1 MAVPLKARGAA
12 ALAKKG
18 LKKIKS
24 ARSKVDEA
32 LVPKKL
38 KDKEAALRKKQRD
51 KSQKVRKETQSK
63 DPVIRAGS
71 ETTAARNRRLARNKR
86 EREKLKKEQIAGS
99 RRRQK
104 FGAGAAGTAAAG
116 AAGVAATRGGGDK
129 EPEAKK
135 SVAKK
140 TENTRKPT
148 APPPKA
154 KKKTVEQRRQD
165 ADRSG
170 PVGKTRIT
178 GDKRTKRFLKRDE
191 LRKTARE
198 ATTVGTNTKDT
209 GFKVEKP
216 PKVKSAAD
224 SLREGTARSVAEAKR
239 KGLDTFTNV
248 RGEEKAAVTKEELE
262 ASGMSLRDYLNKQQG
277 KTRRGMMKGGAVKK
291 PFKEG
296 KLVKAK
302 AKTKQKVRGAGIAKR
317 GVRPCKMR

>member
-1 MAVPLKARGAA
+1 MAVPLIARGAA

-18 LKKIKS
+18 LKKLGQR
-24 ARSKVDEA
+24 RST
-32 LVPKKL
+32 LTKKEKAEGPL
-38 KDKEAALRKKQRD
+38 ADTKPRRKTRVSKKKQAERRAANEAAA
-51 KSQKVRKETQSK
+51 V
-63 DPVIRAGS
+63 
-71 ETTAARNRRLARNKR
+71 KR
-86 EREKLKKEQIAGS
+86 GAKR
-99 RRRQK
+99 

-135 SVAKK
+135 PVAKK

-178 GDKRTKRFLKRDE
+178 GDKGTKRFLERDK

-198 ATTVGTNTKDT
+198 AT
-209 GFKVEKP
+209 KVEKP

-239 KGLDTFTNV
+239 KGLATFTNV
-248 RGEEKAAVTKEELE
+248 RGDEKAAVTKEELE

-302 AKTKQKVRGAGIAKR
+302 TKTKQKVRGAGIAKR

>member
-1 MAVPLKARGAA
+1 MAVPLIARGAA

-135 SVAKK
+135 PVAKK
-140 TENTRKPT
+140 TENTRKST

-178 GDKRTKRFLKRDE
+178 GDKGTKRFLERDK

-198 ATTVGTNTKDT
+198 AT
-209 GFKVEKP
+209 KVERP

-239 KGLDTFTNV
+239 KGLATFTNV
-248 RGEEKAAVTKEELE
+248 RGDEKAAVTKEELE